1 MQNLENQIIKI
12 LSIENYIKSIDT
24 KISNAQKKELEY
36 QKFYSEIP
44 EKERILRD
52 IERELTVKEAL
63 YSLLLKKKEEAS
75 INLAVVKPSI
85 KLIDSPRSSILPI
98 FPDPKI
104 IYLVSIF
111 GELILPVLLLSTWF
125 FRYKIHSKY

>member
-1 MQNLENQIIKI
+1 MAENEAALDRTNAEFAQVETQIENFYQNIL

-24 KISNAQKKELEY
+24 KILNAEKKELEY

-63 YSLLLKKKEEAS
+63 YSLLLQKKEEAS

-85 KLIDSPRSSILPI
+85 KLIDSPRSSILPK

-104 IYLVSIF
+104 IYLEI
-111 GELILPVLLLSTWF
+111 
-125 FRYKIHSKY
+125 